1 MSVYKRKSNSN
12 FLTVDSGETL
22 HLFGDRIWLWTFSN
36 DFFLNKASGT
46 SSLTT
51 GDGGDSRRNFQ
62 YINSTIFSNENF
74 IQLSINVGFIVHKLG
89 TWQTSIKA
97 KKTPLSR
104 RVVWINKCRG
114 NTEAQA
120 TSHLRS
126 RPKIKMILWLIYKS
140 NSLDLFRISD
150 INVIFWIES
159 WWNWNLINYYLTP
172 TQPRP
177 LTLPWLS
184 HVIRTPRTSRP
195 GRVWAACRLGTPRT
209 PWSSAVRSEAEEE
222 IRGIHFSDTMKNYN
236 WIWYKYV
243 DNRTIL

>member
-12 FLTVDSGETL
+12 FVTVDSGETL
-22 HLFGDRIWLWTFSN
+22 HLFGDQIWLWTFSN
-36 DFFLNKASGT
+36 DIFLNKASGT

-89 TWQTSIKA
+89 TWQTSIEA

-172 TQPRP
+172 TQPRDTYASNQP
-177 LTLPWLS
+177 TRQSLS
-184 HVIRTPRTSRP
+184 CMSFGYSENALILRSTI
-195 GRVWAACRLGTPRT
+195 
-209 PWSSAVRSEAEEE
+209 WSWRRNQRYSFQWS
-222 IRGIHFSDTMKNYN
+222 MKNYN

>member
-1 MSVYKRKSNSN
+1 MSGS
-12 FLTVDSGETL
+12 
-22 HLFGDRIWLWTFSN
+22 
-36 DFFLNKASGT
+36 
-46 SSLTT
+46 
-51 GDGGDSRRNFQ
+51 
-62 YINSTIFSNENF
+62 
-74 IQLSINVGFIVHKLG
+74 LSINWGHDRPASRLRKRHY
-89 TWQTSIKA
+89 
-97 KKTPLSR
+97 PR
-104 RVVWINKCRG
+104 RVVWINKSRG

-140 NSLDLFRISD
+140 NSFDLFRISD
-150 INVIFWIES
+150 INVIFGIES

-222 IRGIHFSDTMKNYN
+222 IRGIHFSDTMKNNN

-243 DNRTIL
+243 DNRTILYS